1 MKIIKSFRAF
11 TQGRLAESEGME
23 YSSEDPEGAG
33 AVNLK
38 ADAGYGSNPEEEEEH
53 RRAEHTRGQQRR
65 HGRINKKKKNYEK
78 KGI

>member
-38 ADAGYGSNPEEEEEH
+38 ADAGYGSNPEEEEEE
-53 RRAEHTRGQQRR
+53 EHP
-65 HGRINKKKKNYEK
+65 KKKPNPRPKRN
-78 KGI
+78 I